1 MEKDRKAQGMREAP
15 AAFVAA
21 GDQRQEVL
29 AGLVERV
36 TYHNQETGFC
46 VLRLKARGHRDLVT
60 TIGHAAMISA
70 GEWVTASG
78 DWVNDRTHG
87 LQFRA
92 RFLKTSAPT
101 SLDGIE
107 KYLGS
112 GMIRGIG
119 PVYAKRMVK
128 MFGKDVFDLIEAEP
142 ARLREV
148 EGIGPKRADKIT
160 SAWADQ
166 KVIREIM
173 VFLHSHGVGTARAV
187 RIFKTYGVD
196 SVQVMS
202 ENPYR
207 LARDIRGIG
216 FRTAD
221 LIAEKLGIEKTA
233 MIRLRAGISYALTE
247 AMGNGHCGLPL
258 AELIPQS
265 TKLLEVSDALIQTA
279 VDLELAEG
287 TVIADT
293 VAETPCVFLNGL
305 YHAEKG
311 VADRFHH
318 LVSGQRPWPDI
329 DADKALPWIE
339 KKTGLTLAPSQTE
352 AIRLALRSK
361 VMVIT
366 GGPGVGKTT
375 IVNSILQILAAK
387 AVTLLLCAPTGRA
400 AKRMK
405 EATGM
410 EAKTIHR
417 MLEIDPETFGFKR
430 NEESPLD
437 CDLLVVDESS
447 MVDISLMHSLLKAVP
462 NHAAVLI
469 VGDIDQLPSVG
480 PGQVLADIIVSNV
493 IPVVRLTEVF
503 RQAAQS
509 KIITSAHRI
518 NQGQI
523 PDMTKPD
530 GESDFYFVPA
540 EDSDQAVERILDMVK
555 NRIPKR
561 FGLDPI
567 RDIQVLCP
575 MNRGGVGARSLNIE
589 LQAALNPVVENKVE
603 RFGSTF
609 APGDKVMQIEN
620 DYDKEVYNGD
630 IGYVEGV
637 DLTEGELAAN
647 FDGRTVTYLFGE
659 LDTLMLAYAAT
670 IHKSQGSE
678 YPAVVIPVLTQ
689 HYAMLQRNLLYTG
702 ITRGKRL
709 VVIVGQRKAVAIA
722 VKNVSGRRRWSKLD
736 EWLGRPPETV
746 P

>member
-1 MEKDRKAQGMREAP
+1 MTGTAP
-15 AAFVAA
+15 ET
-21 GDQRQEVL
+21 EVL

-36 TYHNQETGFC
+36 TFHSTESGFC
-46 VLRLKARGHRDLVT
+46 VLRVKARGHRELVT
-60 TIGHAAMISA
+60 TTGHAAMISA

-78 DWVNDRTHG
+78 EWINDRTYG

-173 VFLHSHGVGTARAV
+173 VFLHSHAVGTARAV

-233 MIRLRAGISYALTE
+233 MIRVRAGISYALTE
-247 AMGNGHCGLPL
+247 AMGNGHCGLPRE
-258 AELIPQS
+258 ELIPLAI
-265 TKLLEVSDALIQTA
+265 KLLEVPDDLIHTAIAL
-279 VDLELAEG
+279 EMSEG
-287 TVIADT
+287 TVTVDT
-293 VAETPCVFLNGL
+293 VGDMPCVFLSGL

-311 VADRFHH
+311 VADR
-318 LVSGQRPWPDI
+318 LQNLIAGPLPWPDI
-329 DADKALPWIE
+329 DADKAIPWIE
-339 KKTGLTLAPSQTE
+339 KKTELTLGETQAE
-352 AIRLALRSK
+352 AIQLALRSK

-387 AVTLLLCAPTGRA
+387 AVKLLLCAPTGRA

-417 MLEIDPETFGFKR
+417 MLEIDPKSFGFKR

-437 CDLLVVDESS
+437 CDLLVIDESS
-447 MVDISLMHSLLKAVP
+447 MVDVSLMHALLKAVP
-462 NHAAVLI
+462 DHAALLI

-480 PGQVLADIIVSNV
+480 PGQVLADVIGSGA

-518 NQGQI
+518 NQGQL
-523 PDMTKPD
+523 PDLTKPD
-530 GESDFYFVPA
+530 GERDFYFVPA
-540 EDSDQAVERILDMVK
+540 EDPDQAVTRILDMVK

-589 LQAALNPVVENKVE
+589 LQATLNPSGDNKVE

-637 DLTEGELAAN
+637 DLNEGELTAS

-659 LDTLMLAYAAT
+659 LDTLVLAYAAT

-709 VVIVGQRKAVAIA
+709 VVIIGQRKAVAIA

-736 EWLGRPPETV
+736 EWLA
-746 P
+746 